1 MSVQWCEGI
10 EVALIIEMTDEYDS
24 ANNSTSALHMKGVS
38 ERVTQHHPGSCFRY
52 QYFDF
57 NSILRV
63 RWEVGELD
71 KE

>member
-38 ERVTQHHPGSCFRY
+38 ERVTQHHH
-52 QYFDF
+52 
-57 NSILRV
+57 SI
-63 RWEVGELD
+63 
-71 KE
+71 